1 MSRSIRLI
9 VPQSV
14 PRKVPRKVPLLALL
28 GTIVALAC
36 LPGLAQAA
44 GSPGDIHLD
53 APLSGWRNSSLDA
66 DPQNV
71 EQEVHYPASD
81 VNTREGQSRL
91 ALIAGEVRQAP
102 KHKKGVAADAPGNG
116 ADQATG
122 ATAPATLI
130 VNGVAMPLKVDEGG
144 RFSRPY
150 AFGRGANNVEVRS
163 ADGSH
168 RALAQFYEA
177 NPNQP
182 AAKIRVVLSWTTDQT
197 DLDLHL
203 LTPDGEHCYYGNRV
217 LKNGGALDVDVTSG
231 YGPEIFES
239 PVSLLGRYFV
249 YVNYYGGAG
258 LGGAGEPATI
268 TVATVTVITNE
279 NTVDEKKQSFVV
291 PMRKP
296 GELTLVTS
304 FVY

>member
-1 MSRSIRLI
+1 MTNITSSAPRGGSLPLTPDDEYAMSRSIRLI

-14 PRKVPRKVPLLALL
+14 PRKVPQKVPLLALL

-44 GSPGDIHLD
+44 ASPGDIHLD

-66 DPQNV
+66 DAQNV

-130 VNGVAMPLKVDEGG
+130 VNGVAMPLKVDEGIMSKCAAPTVRTG
-144 RFSRPY
+144 RSRSSTKRIRTSRRP
-150 AFGRGANNVEVRS
+150 RS
-163 ADGSH
+163 GSSCH
-168 RALAQFYEA
+168 GLPTR
-177 NPNQP
+177 P
-182 AAKIRVVLSWTTDQT
+182 
-197 DLDLHL
+197 
-203 LTPDGEHCYYGNRV
+203 
-217 LKNGGALDVDVTSG
+217 TSTC
-231 YGPEIFES
+231 IC
-239 PVSLLGRYFV
+239 
-249 YVNYYGGAG
+249 
-258 LGGAGEPATI
+258 
-268 TVATVTVITNE
+268 
-279 NTVDEKKQSFVV
+279 
-291 PMRKP
+291 
-296 GELTLVTS
+296 
-304 FVY
+304 